1 MLSDK
6 GGKVCAVLAA
16 IYLFGKGGELLNEGG
31 LMFFDSLIKSDA
43 LSAVL
48 FLIQIDKK

>member
-6 GGKVCAVLAA
+6 GGKVCAVLAT
-16 IYLFGKGGELLNEGG
+16 IYFLRKGGELLNESG
-31 LMFFDSLIKSDA
+31 LVFFDSLIKSDA

-48 FLIQIDKK
+48 FLI

>member
-1 MLSDK
+1 MLGDK
-6 GGKVCAVLAA
+6 GGKVCAVLAT
-16 IYLFGKGGELLNEGG
+16 IYFLGKGGELLNEGS

-43 LSAVL
+43 LPAVL